1 MNWKRIGLELARVAG
16 AGLVL
21 VVAYQFMPSRTR
33 ANVPCSIPFTF
44 VNGTVADATQVN
56 ANFNALVTCLGN
68 AAVAGVNGDITQ
80 LTGLSTPLTPASGGT
95 SQFMATGV
103 TTGSGN
109 VQGIAATLPNNFSLT
124 SGYRVSF
131 IAGFSNNNATTLS
144 IGSTAA
150 RNLFRK
156 TTQFGAVAMVGGE
169 LVAGNAYSAI
179 YDGTEYVLDGN
190 TDQVA
195 EMRLWHGAAPSGWI
209 MADGNCYAT
218 SNNLLAQI
226 FAVIGTN
233 YGSCGGSTF
242 NVPDVRGRN
251 LTGLDNMGTGTG
263 AAGLLTGAGTGCGSN
278 FNVVNATCANG
289 SQSHTQSLA
298 ELANHNH
305 SATSSV
311 SDPGHV
317 HGGGQAQS
325 QNGTAGG
332 TPSVFWFGSPVNTSG
347 ATTGIT
353 VGTTVNAN
361 GSSQAMPIVNPNRGF
376 YVIMKE

>member
-1 MNWKRIGLELARVAG
+1 MNWKRIGLELARVVG

-169 LVAGNAYSAI
+169 LV
-179 YDGTEYVLDGN
+179 
-190 TDQVA
+190 
-195 EMRLWHGAAPSGWI
+195 
-209 MADGNCYAT
+209 DGNCYAT

-298 ELANHNH
+298 ELANHSH